1 MEKQTLEENILQLH
15 NKIANFQNNFVDASC
30 ALVPSPL
37 AQANAQ
43 LEVALQNEARAIS
56 RVSEL
61 ETENNKL
68 QVHLL
73 DKETKE
79 KQLQD
84 QLNTRIKELEAELLA
99 EKKVSQTNSH
109 LHEQKMTALVQKNQ
123 ELEEALRNAGKC
135 EQTNAASCSQQDQ
148 TEKTA
153 NTEEEAVN
161 RTVDQASKC
170 EGLEELDTSY
180 KQIQEQL
187 RAKQTGKV
195 VCIDQ
200 LNALIY
206 AHNKV
211 CVENV
216 RLRAELN
223 QNVANHDEIKTKNN
237 EEEAVNQTCTSEEQ
251 TTQNQLLEQLRKEER
266 AKMVYKD
273 QVDALSYTQYY
284 ICVENV
290 RLRAELNQAN
300 QKYDDLL
307 KEFNKKEEN
316 KDLKRENNILKCEN
330 QDLREDKNQTENT
343 EEEVVTRTVDQAS
356 KCEDL
361 EKSKITNTQ
370 LQEQLRA
377 EEQAKLYY
385 KKHLDACSFANRQMY
400 AENQKLRV
408 QQVSTFDI
416 LEKFKTANI
425 LLCERLNAEQRG
437 RIYFENQL
445 HACNS
450 AYHQI
455 SEEHEKL
462 RAELNQY
469 VLKHSK
475 DRADIEALR
484 EKAQRDKDLL
494 SGELRKANQKSE
506 LLKTQ
511 LNKTKHEAQQE
522 KEALKSLVDDLKI
535 QLSQEKN
542 DKEKGQDQVR
552 KLEQTLEK
560 ERHAF
565 TETIKRCFAAYQA
578 AAANSS

>member
-1 MEKQTLEENILQLH
+1 MSI
-15 NKIANFQNNFVDASC
+15 
-30 ALVPSPL
+30 
-37 AQANAQ
+37 
-43 LEVALQNEARAIS
+43 
-56 RVSEL
+56 
-61 ETENNKL
+61 
-68 QVHLL
+68 
-73 DKETKE
+73 
-79 KQLQD
+79 D
-84 QLNTRIKELEAELLA
+84 QI
-99 EKKVSQTNSH
+99 
-109 LHEQKMTALVQKNQ
+109 
-123 ELEEALRNAGKC
+123 C
-135 EQTNAASCSQQDQ
+135 DFSQQPVI
-148 TEKTA
+148 A
-153 NTEEEAVN
+153 FW
-161 RTVDQASKC
+161 S
-170 EGLEELDTSY
+170 
-180 KQIQEQL
+180 QL
-187 RAKQTGKV
+187 GAGYGPV
-195 VCIDQ
+195 
-200 LNALIY
+200 
-206 AHNKV
+206 
-211 CVENV
+211 
-216 RLRAELN
+216 
-223 QNVANHDEIKTKNN
+223 
-237 EEEAVNQTCTSEEQ
+237 
-251 TTQNQLLEQLRKEER
+251 
-266 AKMVYKD
+266 
-273 QVDALSYTQYY
+273 
-284 ICVENV
+284 
-290 RLRAELNQAN
+290 LRAELNQAN

-343 EEEVVTRTVDQAS
+343 EEEVVNRTVDQAS

-361 EKSKITNTQ
+361 EKFKITNTQ

-400 AENQKLRV
+400 AENHKLRV
-408 QQVSTFDI
+408 Q
-416 LEKFKTANI
+416 
-425 LLCERLNAEQRG
+425 
-437 RIYFENQL
+437 
-445 HACNS
+445 
-450 AYHQI
+450 QI

-511 LNKTKHEAQQE
+511 LNKTKHKAQQE

-565 TETIKRCFAAYQA
+565 TETIKRCFAAYQGIVGG
-578 AAANSS
+578 

>member
-1 MEKQTLEENILQLH
+1 
-15 NKIANFQNNFVDASC
+15 
-30 ALVPSPL
+30 
-37 AQANAQ
+37 
-43 LEVALQNEARAIS
+43 
-56 RVSEL
+56 
-61 ETENNKL
+61 
-68 QVHLL
+68 
-73 DKETKE
+73 
-79 KQLQD
+79 
-84 QLNTRIKELEAELLA
+84 
-99 EKKVSQTNSH
+99 
-109 LHEQKMTALVQKNQ
+109 
-123 ELEEALRNAGKC
+123 
-135 EQTNAASCSQQDQ
+135 
-148 TEKTA
+148 
-153 NTEEEAVN
+153 
-161 RTVDQASKC
+161 
-170 EGLEELDTSY
+170 
-180 KQIQEQL
+180 
-187 RAKQTGKV
+187 
-195 VCIDQ
+195 
-200 LNALIY
+200 
-206 AHNKV
+206 
-211 CVENV
+211 
-216 RLRAELN
+216 
-223 QNVANHDEIKTKNN
+223 
-237 EEEAVNQTCTSEEQ
+237 
-251 TTQNQLLEQLRKEER
+251 
-266 AKMVYKD
+266 MVYKD

-316 KDLKRENNILKCEN
+316 KDLKTENNVLKCEN
-330 QDLREDKNQTENT
+330 QDLREDKNQTENS
-343 EEEVVTRTVDQAS
+343 EEEVVNRTVDQAS

-361 EKSKITNTQ
+361 EK
-370 LQEQLRA
+370 LEEQLRA
-377 EEQAKLYY
+377 EEQEKLNY
-385 KKHLDACSFANRQMY
+385 KNHLDACSFANRQMY

-437 RIYFENQL
+437 RIDFENQL
-445 HACNS
+445 RACNS

-535 QLSQEKN
+535 QLSQEKTTRRR
-542 DKEKGQDQVR
+542 DK
-552 KLEQTLEK
+552 
-560 ERHAF
+560 
-565 TETIKRCFAAYQA
+565 IK
-578 AAANSS
+578 